1 MFNTDVSFNKGI
13 VNSMN
18 KEEMRSPSPLSDQ
31 RHQSSLVRED
41 QDERKTLEIM
51 RPKFRKSSSSNS
63 ANSLKLAQLPHL
75 ETSIGYAHDVAPTE
89 KKHIVNV
96 NESLL
101 ETVKGNKKIPTSST
115 DSLTSRANSNNNS
128 VGNAN
133 QSVVTSQP
141 KTATVPASILASSS
155 YPTPITP
162 QLKTSTSTISFQVP
176 NQKHRGSISARPST
190 TKVPLLDSP
199 QTGIPSSRQPS
210 VSSTTQAPL
219 SRQASQSA
227 SFPSSTN
234 TNIPNVNTSTP
245 HNALQKLGSS
255 SIIGANISRR
265 EDVRSPVQFDLLNG
279 VSVASHITPNNKV
292 STGTNSNT
300 TSSNHEIHTSPRIA
314 EENNNLPTT
323 RLLSAA
329 NSKLRNSSLPG
340 ENIYESKSGMSSTTS
355 INGGN
360 PNSNLST
367 PSSITK
373 KKTLKTVVTPPVGP
387 LVPFT
392 QYLCKED
399 DDKVHIL
406 IGATGSVATIKIPMI
421 IDKLFKIYGTNKVSI
436 QLVVTTAAEH
446 FLRGMKISSE
456 VKIWREQEEWSAPV
470 NKIKP
475 GDPILHVELRKWA
488 DIFLIAPLSANTL
501 AKIAN
506 GLADNL
512 LTSIVRIWNPAVPIL
527 VAPAMNTFMY
537 MHPITKI
544 HLNILAED
552 FKFIE
557 VLKPVEKV
565 LVCGDIGMGGMRE
578 WSEVVDI
585 TVKKLKE
592 IRRRKLELEKAKLDL
607 IENGDNPEVNELQE
621 KVASIKIEAVKDLDT
636 NGKECKAKGK
646 GREEVE
652 GKEKVEEKEEK
663 KEEKEEKEE
672 EEEEEEDDEDDE
684 DDDDDDDDED
694 DEDYDDEEEE
704 DDEDDEDDEEEGE
717 GEREGEVGDQRDL
730 QEVGK
735 IDRAGDEKIPVET

>member
-1 MFNTDVSFNKGI
+1 MFNTDVSFSKGI
-13 VNSMN
+13 INSMDR
-18 KEEMRSPSPLSDQ
+18 EEVRSPSPLSDQ
-31 RHQSSLVRED
+31 RHASSLARED
-41 QDERKTLEIM
+41 QEERKTLEVM

-75 ETSIGYAHDVAPTE
+75 ETSMGYPNEAVPTE

-101 ETVKGNKKIPTSST
+101 ETVRGNKKIPTSST
-115 DSLTSRANSNNNS
+115 DSLMSRANSNNNVAS
-128 VGNAN
+128 HGNAN
-133 QSVVTSQP
+133 QSIVTPQP
-141 KTATVPASILASSS
+141 KTATIPASILANSS

-190 TKVPLLDSP
+190 TKIPLLDSP

-227 SFPSSTN
+227 SFPSKAN
-234 TNIPNVNTSTP
+234 TNIPNVNTP

-255 SIIGANISRR
+255 SIASANMSRR

-279 VSVASHITPNNKV
+279 VNVASHATPNNK
-292 STGTNSNT
+292 SSAGTNSNMT
-300 TSSNHEIHTSPRIA
+300 NSNHEINTSLRIA
-314 EENNNLPTT
+314 EENNSLPTT
-323 RLLSAA
+323 PLFIAA

-367 PSSITK
+367 PSSNTK

-387 LVPFT
+387 VVPFT

-421 IDKLFKIYGTNKVSI
+421 IDKLFKIYGTDKVSI
-436 QLVVTTAAEH
+436 QLVVTRAAEH

-585 TVKKLKE
+585 TIKKLKE
-592 IRRRKLELEKAKLDL
+592 IRKKKLELEKAKLDL
-607 IENGDNPEVNELQE
+607 IENGDNPELSELKE
-621 KVASIKIEAVKDLDT
+621 KFTSIKIEEDKDS
-636 NGKECKAKGK
+636 KAN
-646 GREEVE
+646 
-652 GKEKVEEKEEK
+652 K
-663 KEEKEEKEE
+663 KEGEGNRKDE
-672 EEEEEEDDEDDE
+672 EEEEEEDEEDEEEDDEDEEDEDYDDE
-684 DDDDDDDDED
+684 DDDDDDDE
-694 DEDYDDEEEE
+694 
-704 DDEDDEDDEEEGE
+704 DEDDEEDVFDDAK
-717 GEREGEVGDQRDL
+717 EVEDQRDF
-730 QEVGK
+730 QEAGK
-735 IDRAGDEKIPVET
+735 IDKAGDEKIPLETP